1 MKVLPVHASNAVFGE
16 NESLYQCVLDD
27 FKSAKFIGIL
37 TYNISSRLDS
47 HLLKSLKDA
56 CLRGTNAVIITNIPK
71 NQIKHSFSNKII
83 GCYRFYS

>member
-27 FKSAKFIGIL
+27 FRSAKFIGIL

-56 CLRGTNAVIITNIPK
+56 CLRGTNAVIILTRIP
-71 NQIKHSFSNKII
+71 
-83 GCYRFYS
+83 